1 MTINIFEL
9 TGSFAENKDIARDIR
24 LHTINPELQRGE
36 EVILDFADVQS
47 MTQSF
52 CHALISEVIRQFGI
66 DVLDRISFAHCK
78 SEVKGIIEIV
88 VGYMQ

>member
-1 MTINIFEL
+1 MKINIFEL

-24 LHTINPELQRGE
+24 INTITPTLMRGE
-36 EVILDFADVQS
+36 EIILDFADVQS

-52 CHALISEVIRQFGI
+52 CHALISEVIRQFGVDI
-66 DVLDRISFAHCK
+66 LDRVSFANCQ

-88 VGYMQ
+88 VEYMQ

>member
-1 MTINIFEL
+1 MKINIFEL
-9 TGSFAENKDIARDIR
+9 TGSFAENKDLARDMR
-24 LHTINPELQRGE
+24 LNTINPALKQGE
-36 EVILDFADVQS
+36 EIILDFANVQS

-66 DVLDRISFAHCK
+66 DVLDRMSFANCQ